1 MMTTR
6 TQGPQDNKKSSHT
19 SNDLEN
25 VHGVQ
30 PSTCQPETMPQRLFL
45 YGTLMASP
53 LLAWLTTG
61 TSSNWKLVEERRL
74 RGVLHGYSRRAVLNA
89 YYRAIIKGDE
99 NDKVEGFIFYPR
111 NDDDCRHMDD
121 FEGDLY
127 RKEKVTVVTTNGVEV
142 EAYVYVWNK
151 GLEDLA
157 ETDWSYEEFESTRLQ
172 DCLDLYDGMEF
183 I

>member
-1 MMTTR
+1 
-6 TQGPQDNKKSSHT
+6 
-19 SNDLEN
+19 
-25 VHGVQ
+25 
-30 PSTCQPETMPQRLFL
+30 
-45 YGTLMASP
+45 MASP

-61 TSSNWKLVEERRL
+61 TSSNWKLVEERRV

-89 YYRAIIKGDE
+89 YYPAIIKGDE

-111 NDDDCRHMDD
+111 NADDCRHIDD

-157 ETDWSYEEFESTRLQ
+157 ETDWSYEEFESTSLQ